1 MIPEFI
7 GCTRMYGETKTAT
20 MQQKHLQE
28 GMKILLKY
36 YGKVPMQWVVTKKV
50 TDASNSVIL
59 KLPKRLLMCLLYPVR
74 KKIVEEC
81 LKGIENA

>member
-1 MIPEFI
+1 MVVQ
-7 GCTRMYGETKTAT
+7 GCMEKLR
-20 MQQKHLQE
+20 QQLCNRNICKE

-50 TDASNSVIL
+50 TDTSNPVIL

-81 LKGIENA
+81 LKGIENAQNDI